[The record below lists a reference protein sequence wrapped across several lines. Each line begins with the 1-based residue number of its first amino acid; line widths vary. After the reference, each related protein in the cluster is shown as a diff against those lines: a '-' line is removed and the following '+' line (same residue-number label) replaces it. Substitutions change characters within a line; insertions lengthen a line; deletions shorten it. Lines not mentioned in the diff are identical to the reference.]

1 MHFPQVLFWLR
12 MWGTKS
18 QCPGDIVRLNNS
30 LCTFDYC
37 PMLHVNQASLLC
49 VYLIWAIIVFWD
61 YIAVIL
67 TLSFDLNVKTRSP
80 NPFPLE
86 LQKKTQEKRVED
98 SPNVRCFTQD
108 RLTRQGLSCLV
119 IQLPRQDP
127 AGAGSGAGRGGQMKC
142 RARQSSA
149 HTTQSSCGAGRGC
162 APHARPGRHQLERRC
177 GAGAAPC
184 CAAAVVTS
192 RGGRRRLWS

>member
-1 MHFPQVLFWLR
+1 MY
-12 MWGTKS
+12 
-18 QCPGDIVRLNNS
+18 VRLLPHAACQS
-30 LCTFDYC
+30 SI
-37 PMLHVNQASLLC
+37 ASLRLSNMGHNSVLGLYC
-49 VYLIWAIIVFWD
+49 HHIDLILRFKRQNTFTQPIPSGA
-61 YIAVIL
+61 A
-67 TLSFDLNVKTRSP
+67 
-80 NPFPLE
+80 
-86 LQKKTQEKRVED
+86 KKTQEKRVED
-98 SPNVRCFTQD
+98 STNARCFTQD

-177 GAGAAPC
+177 GAGAAHC